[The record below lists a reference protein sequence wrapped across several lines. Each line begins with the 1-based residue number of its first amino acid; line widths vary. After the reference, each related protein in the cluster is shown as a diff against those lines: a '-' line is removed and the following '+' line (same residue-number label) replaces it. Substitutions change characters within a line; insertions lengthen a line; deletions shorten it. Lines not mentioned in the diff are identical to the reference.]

1 MINYLFSHYD
11 DGNGTSGDGND
22 DNNQI
27 LMT

>member
-11 DGNGTSGDGND
+11 DGNGTSRDGND
-22 DNNQI
+22 NNNQL